1 VKYEL
6 IRTHPEYPV
15 TKWAACLDVSTSAYY
30 DWLANKD
37 ERDERQEKYTE
48 AIKRIFDKSGKTYG
62 VDRICG
68 CLRKEGYTASYKRV
82 KKMMDELGL
91 VSLHRRRRQRSLT
104 DSRKARGP
112 GYPNLVQNLD
122 ITKPFQVIS
131 SDISYIRTAE
141 GFEYLCTVKDVVT
154 GRFKPL
160 TLDIMQ
166 Q

>member
-6 IRTHPEYPV
+6 IRTHPENPV

-91 VSLHRRRRQRSLT
+91 VSCFSH
-104 DSRKARGP
+104 P
-112 GYPNLVQNLD
+112 W
-122 ITKPFQVIS
+122 
-131 SDISYIRTAE
+131 AE
-141 GFEYLCTVKDVVT
+141 N
-154 GRFKPL
+154 
-160 TLDIMQ
+160 
-166 Q
+166 